1 MTIEKVSVHGGHSG
15 HYCGH
20 AQDKLEDI
28 IQEYIAQGFSWV
40 CLTEHMPCQ
49 TDAHMPP
56 EERDEGISVAEF
68 NKRIDIYFKEAR
80 ALKTKY
86 ADQIELLV
94 GFETEAYTGYQEEV
108 SALID
113 RHQPDMIVGSVHHL
127 HDILFDAA
135 PEDYAQAVE
144 KSGSIEQFYCDYFD
158 KQLELIEY
166 FKPPVVGHFD
176 LVRLHD
182 PDYRSRFEVTAIRDR
197 ALRNLTRIKELGLIL
212 DLNMR
217 SLKKSADE
225 PYITESLMAFAIEQE
240 IDMAPGDDSHGVA
253 DVGLNYDV
261 GLQIY
266 SERGGRTDWRKPVWD
281 R

>member
-20 AQDKLEDI
+20 AQDRLEDI

-68 NKRIDIYFKEAR
+68 NKRIDTYFEEAR

-113 RHQPDMIVGSVHHL
+113 RHQPDMFVGSVHHL

-135 PEDYAQAVE
+135 PEDYAQAAE
-144 KSGSIEQFYCDYFD
+144 KSGSIE
-158 KQLELIEY
+158 
-166 FKPPVVGHFD
+166 
-176 LVRLHD
+176 
-182 PDYRSRFEVTAIRDR
+182 
-197 ALRNLTRIKELGLIL
+197 
-212 DLNMR
+212 
-217 SLKKSADE
+217 
-225 PYITESLMAFAIEQE
+225 
-240 IDMAPGDDSHGVA
+240 
-253 DVGLNYDV
+253 
-261 GLQIY
+261 
-266 SERGGRTDWRKPVWD
+266 
-281 R
+281 